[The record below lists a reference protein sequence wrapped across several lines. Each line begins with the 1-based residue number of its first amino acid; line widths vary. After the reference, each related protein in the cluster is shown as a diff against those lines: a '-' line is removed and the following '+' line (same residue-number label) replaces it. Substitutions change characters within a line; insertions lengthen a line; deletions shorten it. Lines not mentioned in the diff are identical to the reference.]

1 MESYVVRI
9 YRRNRNSPQNLVGLV
24 ELVEVDEEKSFTS
37 FEELRAILDSRQ
49 GHAAREE
56 SKEIGETNG
65 K

>member
-37 FEELRAILDSRQ
+37 FDELRAILDSRQ
-49 GHAAREE
+49 GRGVREE
-56 SKEIGETNG
+56 TNESGAHKE
-65 K
+65 